1 MSCEANPDKNEFQA
15 TEINQDK
22 PWKGTKTLNLQGHL
36 VRKNPKHQ
44 IPDRLK
50 LVFSNSVL
58 DDSYKFSYLHECSKI
73 EKNIF
78 KDMSSYR
85 FKVDIENIPP
95 EFDNVPPHRRT
106 FPRPG
111 TNLKDNFILEGTL
124 FGVYDSTLN
133 CPELMSKSGIN
144 VTSFVRSIRDNIQP
158 GPNKEF
164 AMNDQYNIF
173 YRRGSLDNI
182 MAKDNS
188 KNDSLVTMLDLYRS
202 IAKET
207 GRPKYECLADWI
219 SKIPE
224 GFSCARAVSSVRERC
239 QEIYEPTDCSNM
251 LVKVASKESCGDEY
265 RLKECPEKF
274 MADEHLRAK
283 YCEPELLY
291 DEDSQNSY
299 PYEPTGKWV
308 IYTRRRENYN
318 CCCSEN
324 DCCNGCFSAPYLG
337 L

>member
-133 CPELMSKSGIN
+133 CPELMS
-144 VTSFVRSIRDNIQP
+144 
-158 GPNKEF
+158 
-164 AMNDQYNIF
+164 
-173 YRRGSLDNI
+173 YR
-182 MAKDNS
+182 
-188 KNDSLVTMLDLYRS
+188 
-202 IAKET
+202 
-207 GRPKYECLADWI
+207 WI
-219 SKIPE
+219 CI
-224 GFSCARAVSSVRERC
+224 SS
-239 QEIYEPTDCSNM
+239 
-251 LVKVASKESCGDEY
+251 
-265 RLKECPEKF
+265 
-274 MADEHLRAK
+274 
-283 YCEPELLY
+283 
-291 DEDSQNSY
+291 
-299 PYEPTGKWV
+299 
-308 IYTRRRENYN
+308 
-318 CCCSEN
+318 
-324 DCCNGCFSAPYLG
+324 
-337 L
+337 